1 MINTQHLASGR
12 PTWGRRIA
20 VALVRAW
27 LTLRYRVLSRRY
39 GRLTLEMIDGVP
51 LIVLPQVFNPVL
63 LRTGAFL
70 ARAITR
76 LPLGDASTP
85 TVLDMGTGS
94 GVGAVFAARR
104 GARVIAVDINAEA
117 VRCARINALL
127 NHLDDRIE
135 VRHGDLFAP
144 VAGQKFDLVLFNPP
158 FFRGAPS
165 DNLDHAWRGL
175 DVFERFAGGL
185 AAMLIPDGLAL
196 LVLSSDGDCHEL
208 LDALAAAGF
217 QREIVEQ
224 KDLINEVLTIYA
236 VRHTTN

>member
-1 MINTQHLASGR
+1 MLRVQSR
-12 PTWGRRIA
+12 QPTWSRSLA

-39 GRLTLEMIDGVP
+39 DRLTLEMIDGVP

-63 LRTGAFL
+63 LRTGTFM
-70 ARAITR
+70 ARALMR
-76 LPLGDASTP
+76 LPLGNVANLA
-85 TVLDMGTGS
+85 VLDMGTGS

-117 VRCARINALL
+117 ARCARINTLL

-135 VRHGDLFAP
+135 VRQGDLFAP

-158 FFRGAPS
+158 FYRGAPS

-185 AAMLIPDGLAL
+185 AAMLNPGGQAL

-208 LDALAAAGF
+208 LGELAAAGF
-217 QREIVEQ
+217 RSEIVEQ

-236 VRHTTN
+236 VRP

>member
-1 MINTQHLASGR
+1 MLKVQTGQL
-12 PTWGRRIA
+12 TWSRSVA

-39 GRLTLEMIDGVP
+39 NRLTLEVIDGVP

-63 LRTGAFL
+63 LRTGAFM
-70 ARAITR
+70 ARALMR
-76 LPLGDASTP
+76 LPLDDTASFS
-85 TVLDMGTGS
+85 VLDMGTGS
-94 GVGAVFAARR
+94 GIGAVFAARR

-135 VRHGDLFAP
+135 VRQGDLFAP
-144 VAGQKFDLVLFNPP
+144 VTGEKFDLVLFNPP
-158 FFRGAPS
+158 FYRGVPS
-165 DNLDHAWRGL
+165 NNLDHAWRGL

-185 AAMLIPDGLAL
+185 AAMLNPGGQAL
-196 LVLSSDGDCHEL
+196 LVLSSDGDCHAL
-208 LDALAAAGF
+208 LDELAAAGF
-217 QREIVEQ
+217 HSETAEQ

-236 VRHTTN
+236 VGHKS

>member
-1 MINTQHLASGR
+1 MLRVQGGQ
-12 PTWGRRIA
+12 PTWSRSIA

-39 GRLTLEMIDGVP
+39 DRLTLEMIDGVP
-51 LIVLPQVFNPVL
+51 LVVLPQVFNPVL
-63 LRTGAFL
+63 LRTGAFM
-70 ARAITR
+70 ARALMR
-76 LPLGDASTP
+76 LPLGNAASLA
-85 TVLDMGTGS
+85 VLDMGTGS

-117 VRCARINALL
+117 ARCARINALL

-135 VRHGDLFAP
+135 VRQGDLFAP

-158 FFRGAPS
+158 FYRGAPS
-165 DNLDHAWRGL
+165 NNLDHAWRGL

-185 AAMLIPDGLAL
+185 AAMLNPGGQAL

-208 LDALAAAGF
+208 LDELVAAGF
-217 QREIVEQ
+217 RSEIVEQ

-236 VRHTTN
+236 MRR